1 MNKKLTIGPDLKS
14 TTLVESIIK
23 RKGGTVV
30 PFGHGHH
37 RQVNYHFKP
46 IDSSSPDSAHVCD
59 VPDDVHRHQL
69 LAIKD
74 GYRLYN
80 QPEEQFFEDGDQDD
94 DDDQGGNKQGQGD
107 DTVDYEDMLG
117 LNADTVSTDFLKKYA
132 KEHLKISA
140 TSKATA
146 QEYAKSNYD
155 IDLDGTMTV
164 ISMLREIMKA
174 EQAEQLKQSEAHILA
189 NS

>member
-1 MNKKLTIGPDLKS
+1 MNKKLAVGPDLKS
-14 TTLVESIIK
+14 STLVESIIK

-37 RQVNYHFKP
+37 KQVNYHFKP
-46 IDSSSPDSAHVCD
+46 TDSSSPDSAHVCD

-80 QPEEQFFEDGDQDD
+80 QHEEQFEDDQDEDDDQDD
-94 DDDQGGNKQGQGD
+94 NNQGGD
-107 DTVDYEDMLG
+107 VVDYEDMLG
-117 LNADTVSTDFLKKYA
+117 LNADAVSTDFLKKYA
-132 KEHLKISA
+132 KDHLKISS

-155 IDLDGTMTV
+155 IDLEGTMTV

-174 EQAEQLKQSEAHILA
+174 EQAEQLKQSEAHKLA